1 VTEDQRTAPILRRK
15 MPELDSL
22 RGIAILTVVFYHGF
36 AQYDTSGFPAI
47 ERAFLIATQWGWLGV
62 NLFFVLSGFLITGIL
77 LDSKKNVD
85 YYGPFYIR
93 RALRILPAY
102 SLLLILLL
110 VLSKFGFVNRHVSWS
125 FVGLSFVYLANFTN
139 FFGVPMQYGPLWSLS
154 VEEHFYL
161 LWPALVRNL
170 SRKWIA
176 ICALGVIIVI
186 PALRAY
192 MFWRGHTAEAW
203 YTPLVADG
211 LAFGALLA
219 ILARTR
225 LAARDKMLH
234 ITAALLSASILA
246 LGLGI
251 FYGLFKQESLIGA
264 ALRRTLFSAMF
275 TGALSGALLVGS
287 SSWARLVQRP
297 FLQFYGEI
305 SYGLYLIHT
314 LVFDLADSFAA
325 RFVPSLGRLAVQGH
339 FGMMWLRFLI
349 ASGFATLAAF
359 FSRRYFEER
368 FLRLK
373 DRWAK
378 ERPNVIEVKA
388 EIPSAEST
396 ARVAS

>member
-1 VTEDQRTAPILRRK
+1 MEGKRSLPILRRK

-36 AQYDTSGFPAI
+36 SQYGTAGFPAA
-47 ERAFLIATQWGWLGV
+47 ERAFLVATQWGWLGV

-77 LDSKKNVD
+77 LDSKENAD
-85 YYGPFYIR
+85 YYKPFYIR

-102 SLLLILLL
+102 CLLLILLL
-110 VLSKFGFVNRHVSWS
+110 TLSKFGWVERHVSWS

-161 LWPALVRNL
+161 LWPALVRKL
-170 SRKWIA
+170 STRWIA
-176 ICALGVIIVI
+176 ICSLGVIIASPV
-186 PALRAY
+186 LRAL
-192 MFWRGHTAEAW
+192 MFLRGHTAEAW

-219 ILARTR
+219 VLARTR
-225 LAARDKMLH
+225 LLDRSKMFYFA
-234 ITAALLSASILA
+234 AALLSLSLMAMVF
-246 LGLGI
+246 GE
-251 FYGLFKQESLIGA
+251 FYRVFTPESLLGA
-264 ALRRTLFSAMF
+264 ALRRTVFSAFF
-275 TGALSGALLVGS
+275 TGALSGALLLGS
-287 SSWARLVQRP
+287 SPWAGLVQRP
-297 FLQFYGEI
+297 VLQFYGEI

-314 LVFDLADSFAA
+314 LVFDLADRLAT
-325 RFVPSLGRLAVQGH
+325 RFVPSLGRLAVQEH

-349 ASGFATLAAF
+349 VAACATFLAF
-359 FSRRYFEER
+359 LSRRYFEER

-373 DRWAK
+373 DRWANDRSK
-378 ERPNVIEVKA
+378 VVEVTA
-388 EIPSAEST
+388 EILPAENT